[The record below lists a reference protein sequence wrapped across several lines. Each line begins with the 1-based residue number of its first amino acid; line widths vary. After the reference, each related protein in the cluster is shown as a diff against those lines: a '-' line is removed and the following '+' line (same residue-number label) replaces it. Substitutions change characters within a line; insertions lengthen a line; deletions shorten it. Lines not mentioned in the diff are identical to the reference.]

1 VTGSIE
7 ALWELRE
14 KANRK
19 PRVGLTLERIVTAA
33 IELAD
38 AEGLGALSMANVA
51 KSLGSAT
58 MSLYRHVSSKDELQ
72 AFMLDLASGQP
83 PVMDED
89 ISWRAGL
96 EQWAR
101 AFLDVF
107 RAHPWM
113 VQITPSGPPLEPGQ
127 LGWLEAGLRTL
138 SATGLRPDQKQS
150 VMLLMI
156 GYVRNH
162 AQLFLA
168 AGSDPEGMA
177 NYGPTLARLITPDAF
192 PALTELVD
200 AGTFDKPADDFTFG
214 LDRVLDGIEVLIAQ

>member
-1 VTGSIE
+1 MAGSIE
-7 ALWELRE
+7 ALWDLRDRAGR
-14 KANRK
+14 KA
-19 PRVGLTLERIVTAA
+19 RVGLTLERIVTAA

-38 AEGLGALSMANVA
+38 AEGLGALSMAKVA
-51 KSLGSAT
+51 QRLDSAT

-72 AFMLDLASGQP
+72 AFMLDFASGQP
-83 PVMDED
+83 PAMAED
-89 ISWRAGL
+89 ISWRDGL

-127 LGWLEAGLRTL
+127 LGWLEAGLQTL
-138 SATGLRPDQKQS
+138 HATGLRPDQKQS

-162 AQLFLA
+162 AQLFLV
-168 AGSDPEGMA
+168 AGSDPETMA
-177 NYGPTLARLITPDAF
+177 NYGPTLARFITPETF

-200 AGTFDKPADDFTFG
+200 AGTFDKPVDDFTFG
-214 LDRVLDGIEVLIAQ
+214 LDRVLDGIEVLIGR